1 MNTTDTPITAVLF
14 DMDGLLLD
22 SERLALAVI
31 ARCARELGLEWEE
44 QTGLSLVG
52 RNIVDSDAILRARYG
67 EGAPLEGLRQ
77 GFRRHYDAH
86 IDEHGVPIKP
96 GVEALLDLL
105 DALGLP
111 RAVATST
118 GRERA
123 LRKMR
128 RVGLLER
135 FDALVCGDE
144 VARGKPAP
152 DIFLAAAEALAVTP
166 PACLVLEDSNAGVR
180 AALAAGM
187 QVVMVP
193 DVLAPDAD
201 LLALGVRVEPTL
213 HGVIALLAEGMP
225 DQRQTSGH
233 LQ

>member
-1 MNTTDTPITAVLF
+1 MNPIRAPITAVLF

-44 QTGLSLVG
+44 AIGLSLIG

-86 IDEHGVPIKP
+86 IDAHGVPIKP
-96 GVEALLDLL
+96 GVGELLDLL
-105 DALGLP
+105 DARRLP

-128 RVGLLER
+128 RVGLLAR
-135 FDALVCGDE
+135 FDALVSGDE

-152 DIFLAAAEALAVTP
+152 DIFLAAAGALAVAP
-166 PACLVLEDSNAGVR
+166 SACLVLEDSNAGVR

-187 QVVMVP
+187 QVIMVP

-201 LLALGVRVEPTL
+201 LLALGVRVEPSIER
-213 HGVIALLAEGMP
+213 VVALLAEVAP
-225 DQRQTSGH
+225 AAIEPAGH
-233 LQ
+233 HP